1 MSYVSVGTGPHG
13 VMLRKAENLAMSARG
28 KCDAAMTMASSASVV
43 EIAVG
48 VGRIPALVSALPITV
63 MPMIRHAGFIL
74 LHHNLNRSR
83 LAYATSAEG
92 DRTPI
97 DDLWRGVVRCSR
109 RIAKDRLISPVAGAN
124 PK

>member
-1 MSYVSVGTGPHG
+1 MGTGPHG
-13 VMLRKAENLAMSARG
+13 VILRKAENQAMSARG

-48 VGRIPALVSALPITV
+48 VGCVPALASALPITV
-63 MPMIRHAGFIL
+63 MPMIRHAGFVL
-74 LHHNLNRSR
+74 LHYHQNRSR

-97 DDLWRGVVRCSR
+97 DDRWRGVVRCSR
-109 RIAKDRLISPVAGAN
+109 RIGKDRLVGPIAGAR